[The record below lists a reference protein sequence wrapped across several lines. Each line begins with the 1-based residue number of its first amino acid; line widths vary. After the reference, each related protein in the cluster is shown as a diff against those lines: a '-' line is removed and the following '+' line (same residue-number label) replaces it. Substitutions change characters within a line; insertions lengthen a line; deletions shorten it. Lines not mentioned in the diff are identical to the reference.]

1 MTRTRIALLILP
13 MLIIV
18 AGPAHA
24 QRYLLTPAITLQG
37 TYDDNVFFVEDNDF
51 EYYLGPSLTLD
62 AQTERSSLN
71 LLAALHIYRY
81 GSYDE
86 FDRVNQSYL
95 LSGSH
100 RMTEQLTFTLGAGY
114 QRDKTF
120 DVALEELALLRVDPV
135 DRNIYSIAPG
145 FAYEINPR
153 TEASLGYRLEIV
165 DYDEDLQH
173 IDNILHVLSLGVSRL
188 ITERTSLSLTGVG
201 SIHTYDAPEGDR
213 THQEAAL
220 FAGISY
226 LVTET
231 VTANLNAGIG
241 RVRFEDDADGR
252 SDNETRF
259 LASGELE
266 RRLERLTLSGSY
278 QRDITT
284 DPQGDS
290 LTRDRL
296 RARVRYAFSERL
308 NGSFV
313 AMYVHTETN
322 EFLTGRQTRELYR
335 VTPSLVYLLGEQS
348 RLELGWTYSHLD
360 REEDSRDRNRV
371 YLSVT
376 FEFPR
381 EY

>member
-1 MTRTRIALLILP
+1 MVEFLLHDEHIATKVHTMTRTRIALLILP

-37 TYDDNVFFVEDNDF
+37 TYDDNVFFVEDDDF

-120 DVALEELALLRVDPV
+120 DVALEELALVVEPE

-153 TEASLGYRLEIV
+153 TELSLTYQFEAV
-165 DYDEDLQH
+165 DYDEDIN
-173 IDNILHVLSLGVSRL
+173 IDNIFTRCRSGCHACSPKGHRSGSPAWGAFTPTMPLQGTEPIRRQPFSLGSA
-188 ITERTSLSLTGVG
+188 TS
-201 SIHTYDAPEGDR
+201 
-213 THQEAAL
+213 
-220 FAGISY
+220 
-226 LVTET
+226 
-231 VTANLNAGIG
+231 
-241 RVRFEDDADGR
+241 
-252 SDNETRF
+252 
-259 LASGELE
+259 
-266 RRLERLTLSGSY
+266 
-278 QRDITT
+278 
-284 DPQGDS
+284 
-290 LTRDRL
+290 
-296 RARVRYAFSERL
+296 
-308 NGSFV
+308 
-313 AMYVHTETN
+313 
-322 EFLTGRQTRELYR
+322 
-335 VTPSLVYLLGEQS
+335 
-348 RLELGWTYSHLD
+348 
-360 REEDSRDRNRV
+360 
-371 YLSVT
+371 
-376 FEFPR
+376 
-381 EY
+381 